1 MATRNSRRTVVA
13 SFVLST
19 LMAATIASQGAETG
33 THTARDALPYWAFV
47 VNPPA
52 TESTANAAPVD
63 NAPQHV
69 PGSAV
74 AFTLAQI
81 GDLSNAP
88 DWHPDN
94 HPIMPE
100 VVAHGRKPDVFAC
113 GYCHLP
119 NGQGRPENSSLA
131 GLPVDYIVQ
140 QVVDFRSGVRKSSE
154 PKHLPTAY
162 MINIATKANEQE
174 IRAAAQYFSSLN
186 PRRWIRVVETKT
198 VGKTHV
204 ARWMLVPAN
213 TAGNEAIG
221 LRIIETPEN
230 LGRTELRDDA
240 SGFIAYVP
248 VGSIKKG
255 ESLVRTGDSGKTVQ
269 CAGCHGANLKGAGN
283 APPIAG
289 RSPSYVVR
297 QLYDIQSG
305 SRAGVAAQLMEAPVA
320 KLTVSDM
327 VSIAAYTA
335 SLQP

>member
-1 MATRNSRRTVVA
+1 
-13 SFVLST
+13 
-19 LMAATIASQGAETG
+19 MAATIASQGAETD
-33 THTARDALPYWAFV
+33 THTAREGLPYWAFV

-52 TESTANAAPVD
+52 TESASAAPVD
-63 NAPQHV
+63 SAQQHV

-81 GDLSNAP
+81 GDLYNAP

-94 HPIMPE
+94 HPTMPE
-100 VVAHGRKPDVFAC
+100 VVAHGGKPDVFAC

-131 GLPVDYIVQ
+131 GLPADYIVQ
-140 QVVDFRSGVRKSSE
+140 QVADFRSGVRKSSE

-162 MINIATKANEQE
+162 MINNESKANEQE
-174 IRAAAQYFSSLN
+174 IRAAAQYFSSLS
-186 PRRWIRVVETKT
+186 PQLWIRVVETET

-204 ARWMLVPAN
+204 ARWMLVSSNA
-213 TAGNEAIG
+213 AGVEPIG

-230 LGRTELRDDA
+230 LERTELRDDA

-255 ESLVRTGDSGKTVQ
+255 ESLVRTGASGKTVP
-269 CAGCHGANLKGAGN
+269 CASCHGASLKGAGN

-305 SRAGVAAQLMEAPVA
+305 SRAGVAAQLMQAPVA